1 MFKESAMKAAC
12 SYPTEPGARMYKAA
26 IDKIN
31 ADNHTKSTPHAAL
44 ARKGVSDS
52 DDLLHRSSCSAG
64 SLAAAATAH
73 PRSSAPWSDAPPLAP
88 RSEVDRVHVC
98 AKHPAS
104 ADPWRTRRPSY
115 PPPVSSTSTG
125 AAAQS
130 KRATA
135 RTAGLPRGSERRDCS
150 AADVRRTGECPIG
163 RAAHLA

>member
-1 MFKESAMKAAC
+1 MKAAC

-73 PRSSAPWSDAPPLAP
+73 PRSSAPWSDAPPPSPRAAIGGRQGARLRQAPCERRSLADTP
-88 RSEVDRVHVC
+88 PELPAARQLDVHRRGR
-98 AKHPAS
+98 AEQTGDGSDSRPA
-104 ADPWRTRRPSY
+104 AR
-115 PPPVSSTSTG
+115 
-125 AAAQS
+125 
-130 KRATA
+130 KRAT
-135 RTAGLPRGSERRDCS
+135 RLLSSRLTP
-150 AADVRRTGECPIG
+150 RTGQV
-163 RAAHLA
+163 LAGG